1 MINLALRFDSCF
13 NLLKL
18 SSINCCYIIVS
29 RHRRG
34 KGIGQETIFPM
45 IALVVQ
51 EYEIHTIIRIIR
63 DWFGSSVS
71 VIL

>member
-1 MINLALRFDSCF
+1 
-13 NLLKL
+13 
-18 SSINCCYIIVS
+18 
-29 RHRRG
+29 
-34 KGIGQETIFPM
+34 M